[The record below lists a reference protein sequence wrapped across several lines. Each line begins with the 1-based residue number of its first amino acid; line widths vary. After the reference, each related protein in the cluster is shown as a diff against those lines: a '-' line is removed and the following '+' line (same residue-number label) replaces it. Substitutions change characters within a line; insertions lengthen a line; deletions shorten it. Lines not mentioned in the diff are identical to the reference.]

1 MASHSSGPLALLR
14 RKDIRFYLAGR
25 FFTGIAQSV
34 QVIGV
39 GLYVYSTTRDPL
51 ALGLAG
57 LFTFLPQL
65 LLVAVA
71 GHVADSRDRRLIT
84 TCAYLVASLSAFGL
98 LVLTLTGSASI
109 PLIYLMIS
117 LVGVTRVF
125 AMPAQQSLLP
135 NLVPTAELP
144 RAVAMV
150 ASTMQSATIIGPT
163 LGGLIY
169 ILGPAPT
176 FAAAAILHLV
186 AAFSVFQVAPQMP
199 RSNGERFS
207 WSAFSTGA
215 GFIWRNKVLLG
226 ALSLD
231 MVAVLFA
238 GVVALLPIYA
248 TDILNGGPEALG
260 WLRASQAAGALT
272 MALFLAR
279 FPIQR
284 HAGRW
289 LLLSCM
295 IFGCA
300 IIGFGFSRILWLSML
315 FMVIEGAADM
325 VSVVVRLTLIQN
337 DTPDEMRGRVG
348 SVNSLFVGASN
359 SLGEFE
365 SGLAASLIGT
375 VPATI
380 LGGILCLLT
389 TALWSVLFPALRTRD
404 WLETRSRQGNGAQG
418 AAVTSTQ

>member
-1 MASHSSGPLALLR
+1 MSSSSSGALAVLR
-14 RKDIRFYLAGR
+14 LRDMRFYLGGR
-25 FFTGIAQSV
+25 FLYGIAQSV
-34 QVIGV
+34 QVIAV
-39 GLYVYSTTRDPL
+39 GLYVYESTRDPL

-57 LFTFLPQL
+57 AVTFLPQL

-71 GHVADSRDRRLIT
+71 GHVADTYDRRLIT
-84 TCAYLVASLSAFGL
+84 ALSFLVACLSAFGL
-98 LVLTLTGSASI
+98 FVLVLSGTTSL
-109 PLIYLMIS
+109 PLIYLMIA

-135 NLVPTAELP
+135 NLVTAENLP
-144 RAVAMV
+144 RAVALV

-163 LGGLIY
+163 LGGFLY
-169 ILGPAPT
+169 LFGPAKT
-176 FAAAAILHLV
+176 FACAASLHFL
-186 AAFSVFQVAPQMP
+186 AALAVYQVTPQIP
-199 RSNGERFS
+199 RAVSERFS
-207 WSAFSTGA
+207 WSAFTTGA
-215 GFIWRNKVLLG
+215 SFIWRNKVLLG

-238 GVVALLPIYA
+238 GVAALLPIYA
-248 TDILNGGPEALG
+248 TDILNAGPAGLG
-260 WLRASQAAGALT
+260 WLRASQAAGALG

-289 LLLSCM
+289 VLIACT
-295 IFGCA
+295 IFGLA
-300 IIGFGFSRILWLSML
+300 IIGFGVSRILWLSML
-315 FMVIEGAADM
+315 FMFIEGAADM

-337 DTPDEMRGRVG
+337 DTPDAMRGRVS

-365 SGLAASLIGT
+365 SGLAASLFGT

-380 LGGILCLLT
+380 LGGVLCLLT
-389 TALWSVLFPALRTRD
+389 TALWSVMFPALRQRD
-404 WLETRSRQGNGAQG
+404 RLETRSGR
-418 AAVTSTQ
+418 